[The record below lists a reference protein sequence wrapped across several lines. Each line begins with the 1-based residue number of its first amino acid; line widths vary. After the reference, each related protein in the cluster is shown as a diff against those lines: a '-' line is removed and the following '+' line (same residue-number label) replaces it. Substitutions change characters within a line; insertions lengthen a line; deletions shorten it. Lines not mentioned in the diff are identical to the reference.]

1 MITDITFA
9 SITAFIITFLA
20 IPSTI
25 KVAVLKHLYD
35 HPDERKV
42 HTKVIP
48 RLGGVAIFGGTVF
61 AFTFWTATYKFASA
75 QYIIAALLIIFF
87 IGLKDDIVTLTPTKK
102 FIGQLLAALII
113 VLIGDIR
120 IPSLCGIFG
129 IYALPYFLS
138 VVLSI
143 FTIIGITNAFNLMDG
158 IDGLAG
164 GVGAIATFTFGLWFY
179 NYNNIPLCI
188 LSFAV
193 FGALLAFLVYNFY
206 PAKIFMG
213 DTGSLIVGMILSILA
228 IYFIQLSFYATP
240 YSFPFRSSP
249 AMAISILIIPLFD
262 TCRIFIWRLYK
273 KRSPFQADR
282 NHMHHIL
289 LDLGMSHRQAAISLY
304 TVNVGFI
311 LTALALRN
319 ISSLLLLIV
328 IISMA
333 IVFSMIPITLR
344 HMQRTKAMNTK
355 PVV

>member
-1 MITDITFA
+1 MITSITFA

-20 IPSTI
+20 IPPII
-25 KVAVLKHLYD
+25 KIAVLKHLYD
-35 HPDERKV
+35 QPDDRKV
-42 HTKVIP
+42 HTTVIP
-48 RLGGVAIFGGTVF
+48 RLGGVALFGGAIF
-61 AFTFWTATYKFASA
+61 SFTFWSAGCKFESS

-102 FIGQLLAALII
+102 FIGQLIAASIL
-113 VLIGDIR
+113 VFIGDIR
-120 IPSLCGIFG
+120 IHSLCGVFG
-129 IYALPYFLS
+129 IYALPYFAS
-138 VVLSI
+138 AMFSI
-143 FTIIGITNAFNLMDG
+143 LTIIGITNSFNLMDG

-179 NYNNIPLCI
+179 NYDNVALCI

-193 FGALLAFLVYNFY
+193 FGALLAFLVYNFS

-213 DTGSLIVGMILSILA
+213 DTGSLIVGMTLSILA

-240 YSFPFRSSP
+240 YSFPFKSSP

-262 TCRIFIWRLYK
+262 TCRIFIWRLYQ

-289 LDLGMSHRQAAISLY
+289 LDLGLSHRQSAITLF
-304 TVNVGFI
+304 TVNIGFI
-311 LTALALRN
+311 VTALALRN
-319 ISSLLLLIV
+319 ISSLVLLIV

-333 IVFSMIPITLR
+333 TVLSMIPITLR
-344 HMQRTKAMNTK
+344 HMQRVKAVNAKTA
-355 PVV
+355 V